1 MRWFSC
7 CLIMCVAWCIAGADF
22 GSPKRNARE
31 PEIFTETEIRENMP
45 SAPWY
50 FVPPVTDRN
59 FWKKYGGDP
68 PNLQR
73 NHETGIRTSEKN
85 ARRADSGRIYEI
97 LYG

>member
-7 CLIMCVAWCIAGADF
+7 CLMMCVAWCIAGADF

-59 FWKKYGGDP
+59 FWKKYGGESAY
-68 PNLQR
+68 LQR
-73 NHETGIRTSEKN
+73 ITRRAYGHLKKN